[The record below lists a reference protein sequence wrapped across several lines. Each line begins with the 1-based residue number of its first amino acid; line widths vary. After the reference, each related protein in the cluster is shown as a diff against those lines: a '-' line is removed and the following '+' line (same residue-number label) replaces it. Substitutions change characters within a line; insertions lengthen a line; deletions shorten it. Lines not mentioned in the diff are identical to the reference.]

1 MDLTVITLTSKGDLP
16 QPIAMMESAEVLP
29 GTSLGDVLAEELG
42 LDVPYGALVLVQPQG
57 FAAAKDYSGNRLGEL
72 LGNVI
77 LQMTKQGQ
85 SIQIADVD
93 RRAGVSRAL
102 DFATSFAPSS
112 QISHP
117 SASRLQ

>member
-1 MDLTVITLTSKGDLP
+1 MDLPVITLTSKRDLS

-29 GTSLGDVLAEELG
+29 GISLGDVLAEELG

-57 FAAAKDYSGNRLGEL
+57 FSDAKDYSGNRLGEL

-85 SIQIADVD
+85 SIQISDVN
-93 RRAGVSRAL
+93 RRAGDSTAL
-102 DFATSFAPSS
+102 DFTTSFAATGH
-112 QISHP
+112 ISHP
-117 SASRLQ
+117 SASRMQ